1 MRAMDAAPKLIAV
14 VPTLNAAAVLPSML
28 SSLNGIEVVIADG
41 GSTDETVSLGRA
53 GEASVVE
60 APPGRGAQLAAGAE
74 AALTRGAAWLLFLH
88 ADTVLPAGWGDEV
101 RRFMVDDG
109 NRDKAAYFRFGLDD
123 GSASARRLEAMVA
136 WRSRVLAL
144 PYGDQGL
151 LISRELY
158 ERIGGFR
165 PLPIMEDVDIV
176 RRLGRR
182 RLQAMAGRALTS
194 AAKFRRRGYLLRSTR
209 NLFCLALF
217 FLGVPTP
224 LIARIYG

>member
-1 MRAMDAAPKLIAV
+1 M
-14 VPTLNAAAVLPSML
+14 
-28 SSLNGIEVVIADG
+28 
-41 GSTDETVSLGRA
+41 
-53 GEASVVE
+53 
-60 APPGRGAQLAAGAE
+60 
-74 AALTRGAAWLLFLH
+74 
-88 ADTVLPAGWGDEV
+88 PAGWDNEV
-101 RRFMVDDG
+101 RAFMAVDA

-136 WRSRVLAL
+136 WRSRALAL

-182 RLQAMAGRALTS
+182 RLHALAGRAVTS

>member
-1 MRAMDAAPKLIAV
+1 MDAAPKLIAV
-14 VPTLNAAAVLPSML
+14 VPTLNAAAKLPSAL
-28 SSLNGIEVVIADG
+28 VALKGTGVIIADG
-41 GSTDETVSLGRA
+41 GSSDETVSLGRA
-53 GEASVVE
+53 AGASVVE

-74 AALTRGAAWLLFLH
+74 TALAGGAAWLLFLH
-88 ADTVLPAGWGDEV
+88 ADTVLPTGWDDEV
-101 RRFMVDDG
+101 RSFMAADG
-109 NRDKAAYFRFGLDD
+109 NRNKAAYFRFGLDD
-123 GSASARRLEAMVA
+123 GSASARRLEAMVD

-176 RRLGRR
+176 RRLGRS
-182 RLQAMAGRALTS
+182 RLHAMAGRAVTS
-194 AAKFRRRGYLLRSTR
+194 AAKFHRRGYLLRSTR

-217 FLGVPTP
+217 FLGVPAP
-224 LIARIYG
+224 LIAWIYG

>member
-1 MRAMDAAPKLIAV
+1 MRGMGPASKLFAV
-14 VPTLNAAAVLPSML
+14 VPTLNAADNLPSALAVLK
-28 SSLNGIEVVIADG
+28 GIAVVIADG
-41 GSTDETVSLGRA
+41 GSSDETVSLGRA
-53 GEASVVE
+53 GDATVVE
-60 APPGRGAQLAAGAE
+60 TPRGRGAQLAAGAE
-74 AALTRGAAWLLFLH
+74 AALAGGAAWLLFLH
-88 ADTVLPAGWGDEV
+88 ADTVLPAGWDDEA
-101 RRFMVDDG
+101 RSFMAADG
-109 NRDKAAYFRFGLDD
+109 NRDKAAYFRFSLDD
-123 GSASARRLEAMVA
+123 GSASARRLEAMVG

-165 PLPIMEDVDIV
+165 PLPIMEDVDLV
-176 RRLGRR
+176 RRLGRK
-182 RLQAMAGRALTS
+182 RLHAMAGRAVTS
-194 AAKFRRRGYLLRSTR
+194 AARFRRRGYLLRSSR

>member
-1 MRAMDAAPKLIAV
+1 MRGMGAASNLFAV
-14 VPTLNAAAVLPSML
+14 VPTLNAADNLPSVL
-28 SSLNGIEVVIADG
+28 AALKGVRIIIADG

-53 GEASVVE
+53 GDATVVE
-60 APPGRGAQLAAGAE
+60 APRGRGAQLAAGAE
-74 AALTRGAAWLLFLH
+74 TALAAGAAWLLFLH
-88 ADTVLPAGWGDEV
+88 ADTVLPGGWEDEV
-101 RRFMVDDG
+101 RSFVAADG

-123 GSASARRLEAMVA
+123 GSASARRLEAMVD
-136 WRSRVLAL
+136 WRCRALAL

-165 PLPIMEDVDIV
+165 PLPIMEDVDFV

-182 RLQAMAGRALTS
+182 RLHAMAGRAVTS
-194 AAKFRRRGYLLRSTR
+194 AAKFRRRGYLLRSAR

-217 FLGVPTP
+217 FLGLPAP

>member
-1 MRAMDAAPKLIAV
+1 
-14 VPTLNAAAVLPSML
+14 
-28 SSLNGIEVVIADG
+28 
-41 GSTDETVSLGRA
+41 
-53 GEASVVE
+53 
-60 APPGRGAQLAAGAE
+60 
-74 AALTRGAAWLLFLH
+74 
-88 ADTVLPAGWGDEV
+88 
-101 RRFMVDDG
+101 MVDDG

>member
-165 PLPIMEDVDIV
+165 PLPIMEDVDFV

-182 RLQAMAGRALTS
+182 RLHAMAGRAVTS
-194 AAKFRRRGYLLRSTR
+194 AAKFRRRGYLLRSAR

-217 FLGVPTP
+217 FLGLPAP